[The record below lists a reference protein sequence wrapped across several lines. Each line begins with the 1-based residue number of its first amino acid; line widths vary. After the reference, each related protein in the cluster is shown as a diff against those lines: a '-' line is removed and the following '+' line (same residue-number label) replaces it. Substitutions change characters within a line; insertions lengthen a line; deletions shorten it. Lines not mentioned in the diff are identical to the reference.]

1 MSSITLI
8 HNDGTIDQ
16 ENFDFNEIVSP
27 QKTFIIPN
35 STNKMAQIRE
45 IMDAFTS
52 GNIPLLYDSAMI
64 TSREK
69 GEMLAQSNLEVIHE
83 LDDAAALFFTSG
95 TGGNPIGV
103 VKTHK
108 HLNRETHVHTKWLK
122 NEHFEQCLVTV
133 PFFHIYGFLFGLSI
147 PIDMGLDIVT
157 KEDFLPNEIV
167 SLCASK
173 PTLCII
179 NPVFV
184 RAMLRLRDTVNLS
197 QTLFI
202 SSSGPLEAK
211 EAQLFE
217 EKYSTR
223 LVQLYGSS
231 ETGGIAMRWGGNSVW
246 SLLDN
251 VTITSGE
258 GGALRVESPFVSQ
271 LIYDQSFTSI
281 PSPFQTSDL
290 IEIVDGGF
298 NIIGRASELV
308 KIGGKRLSMI
318 EIETFLEKMDGIN
331 EALGFVEYHPEQLRG
346 ESLTLYLVGDE
357 NKIHKTILKKTLHD
371 HFGGIHIE
379 SKIVMVQ
386 RLEKTSMGKKVRS
399 SMVTHSLK

>member
-16 ENFDFNEIVSP
+16 QNFDFNEIVSP
-27 QKTFIIPN
+27 QKTFIISN

-69 GEMLAQSNLEVIHE
+69 GETLAQSNLEVIHE

-103 VKTHK
+103 VKTHE

-122 NEHFEQCLVTV
+122 KEHFEQCLVAV

-167 SLCASK
+167 SLCANK

-184 RAMLRLRDTVNLS
+184 RAMFFSRLFYESYFHHLQDTVSNFLLVVVRGDIRQILMLRQFHPFFLKMS
-197 QTLFI
+197 QFR
-202 SSSGPLEAK
+202 S
-211 EAQLFE
+211 
-217 EKYSTR
+217 
-223 LVQLYGSS
+223 
-231 ETGGIAMRWGGNSVW
+231 W
-246 SLLDN
+246 
-251 VTITSGE
+251 
-258 GGALRVESPFVSQ
+258 RVV
-271 LIYDQSFTSI
+271 
-281 PSPFQTSDL
+281 
-290 IEIVDGGF
+290 
-298 NIIGRASELV
+298 
-308 KIGGKRLSMI
+308 
-318 EIETFLEKMDGIN
+318 FLQF
-331 EALGFVEYHPEQLRG
+331 LP
-346 ESLTLYLVGDE
+346 
-357 NKIHKTILKKTLHD
+357 
-371 HFGGIHIE
+371 
-379 SKIVMVQ
+379 
-386 RLEKTSMGKKVRS
+386 VRS
-399 SMVTHSLK
+399 HAP